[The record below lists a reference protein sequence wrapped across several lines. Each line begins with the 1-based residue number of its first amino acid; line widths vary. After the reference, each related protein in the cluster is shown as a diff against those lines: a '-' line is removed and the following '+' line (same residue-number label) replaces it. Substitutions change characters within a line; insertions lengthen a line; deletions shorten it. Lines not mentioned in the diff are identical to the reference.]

1 MIAEALRQGAV
12 GIARRRAPLSCVM
25 DQHHGE
31 VELDRERPEFGDN
44 EPERAVVVLVAAVQ
58 LGKRVYDQHLRPPL
72 GRQFAQTLHGRGRS

>member
-1 MIAEALRQGAV
+1 MIAEAPRALSGSPGA
-12 GIARRRAPLSCVM
+12 APPLSCVM

-72 GRQFAQTLHGRGRS
+72 GHQFAQTLHGRGRS